1 MNKRL
6 STDGTDADG
15 MLMPTSCASLVDRAL
30 TATTIAF
37 THEQPMRWL
46 IAAHETPDPN
56 STDAVPVDRASSI
69 ARHCSARSDI
79 PGAIQ

>member
-6 STDGTDADG
+6 STDADG
-15 MLMPTSCASLVDRAL
+15 MLTPTPCASLVDRAL
-30 TATTIAF
+30 TAIAIAF

-46 IAAHETPDPN
+46 IAAHETRNPN

-69 ARHCSARSDI
+69 ARHCSVRSDI
-79 PGAIQ
+79 PGAIR